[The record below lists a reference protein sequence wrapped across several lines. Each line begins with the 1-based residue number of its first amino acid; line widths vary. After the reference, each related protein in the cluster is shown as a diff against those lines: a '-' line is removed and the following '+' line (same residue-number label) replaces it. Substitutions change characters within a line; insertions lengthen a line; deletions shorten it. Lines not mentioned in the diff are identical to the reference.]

1 MQLCLIF
8 LWMIIYFFA
17 FGHTNHADY
26 MSFRHH
32 NLQLKGGTF
41 CCPLFCTG
49 KCRLQKDFPWRK
61 CFPSEIVQHD
71 ESQIYRPFYAIC
83 KAGGWGEALYFF
95 IPLLNPFELRS
106 HSNISFLAMEW
117 YAIYVLD
124 DWKGCKSQTT
134 SGQFGPIFR
143 FRNICIF
150 NTWNQID
157 EFITERC
164 TPLPSLVQVDATAV
178 LLNFKLWC
186 FLHDFPI

>member
-1 MQLCLIF
+1 MPLAILIT
-8 LWMIIYFFA
+8 LIIWVSDIITCNWKVMHSAVLYFA
-17 FGHTNHADY
+17 QESAECKKISPGENV
-26 MSFRHH
+26 SP
-32 NLQLKGGTF
+32 LKLYSMT
-41 CCPLFCTG
+41 
-49 KCRLQKDFPWRK
+49 R
-61 CFPSEIVQHD
+61 V
-71 ESQIYRPFYAIC
+71 IYRPFYAIC

-134 SGQFGPIFR
+134 SGQFGPVFR